1 MKNKFITTFCILLVW
16 GLSSISLWL
25 TVKFLDL
32 TSTNQFTGKMKSF
45 ELELINSFKA
55 MFIVILSIMI
65 VLKMVKITKK
75 YINN

>member
-1 MKNKFITTFCILLVW
+1 MKNKFITTFCTLLVW

-55 MFIVILSIMI
+55 MFIVMVSIMI
-65 VLKMVKITKK
+65 VLKMVKTTKK